1 VNYII
6 KEDRKSIKEVVEP
19 LTGKKKLLFFRGH
32 MGNNGITQSFIN
44 LLNNLDQNAYDI
56 TVFLIGSNEKNEIFN
71 MNDLNENIRKVFY
84 AGAAN
89 YTVDEY
95 SRDAILKEN
104 HIESEIDKFFP
115 HKAYSREVKRF
126 FGNQSFDVAIDFSGY
141 S

>member
-1 VNYII
+1 
-6 KEDRKSIKEVVEP
+6 
-19 LTGKKKLLFFRGH
+19 
-32 MGNNGITQSFIN
+32 M
-44 LLNNLDQNAYDI
+44 NA
-56 TVFLIGSNEKNEIFN
+56 
-71 MNDLNENIRKVFY
+71 LNENIRKVFY

-141 S
+141 SYFFAKFIAATNALKKIVWLHNDLFGYG